1 MTAYRITA
9 RSLERQLVGEHVL
22 KEFASL
28 EDLSSAKEP
37 VPPAAHGKVV
47 LVLEEGE
54 SPHAGAPQRP
64 Q

>member
-1 MTAYRITA
+1 MAAYRITA

-28 EDLSSAKEP
+28 EDLTKGAEALAGSPKA
-37 VPPAAHGKVV
+37 KVV
-47 LVLEEGE
+47 LVLEEEE
-54 SPHAGAPQRP
+54 SPHGGAPRRP